1 MFFCISAVL
10 VSSTFVFLFFI
21 RSSSPPRPRSPLPL
35 HRRLLQS
42 IPVNLSR
49 DPPPSPPPCDSI
61 PLVSAGQRNSS
72 YSRCHGDSNNIFD
85 YASLHFNLLS
95 EKSFLSVPLLSLV
108 LVFHFYFLVKAAGD
122 HFSPVVSKLARH
134 LNLSPSMGAV
144 TLLALGNGAP
154 DVFSSLAAVRGGHA
168 RTGLGAILSAGAF
181 VSALVVG
188 FVAIYAAPFSVNPA
202 PFIRDVFF
210 YLVAASGLFYVYLSA
225 EIYLWQAVGFVLF
238 YVFFVWFVFRMD
250 SAVEEGKGAGRNR
263 GSGGRGGGGDD
274 EPEVEMGI
282 KGETLKKPPESS
294 NWDREARET
303 LEDADTSKPGAFCG
317 LLRKVAMA
325 WEFPVSVL
333 LRLTIPCTSPADWS
347 RFYSSANFAFCPLA
361 ILLSFRSVL
370 PPASSFPIWSVAVA
384 AGLLLAAAAA
394 RYALQKDPPPT
405 PAEERIAAVLLAFLM
420 SVLWISTIAGE
431 LLGCLSALGRLLG
444 LPPALLGLTVL
455 AWGNSVGDLVADVA
469 VARAGQPAMAVAG
482 CFAGPMFNM
491 LVGLG
496 AALVVSSAAVYP
508 EPYELRFHVSI
519 VVAFVFLL
527 LSLMGSLL
535 VVTWW
540 RFRVPRFWGFCLVG
554 LYALFTAVSLAVS
567 ALFS

>member
-1 MFFCISAVL
+1 MRLRAREWHGLPAMFFCISAVL

-21 RSSSPPRPRSPLPL
+21 RSSSLPGPDLPPL

-154 DVFSSLAAVRGGHA
+154 DDRPW
-168 RTGLGAILSAGAF
+168 AILSAGAF

-274 EPEVEMGI
+274 EPE
-282 KGETLKKPPESS
+282 
-294 NWDREARET
+294 
-303 LEDADTSKPGAFCG
+303 
-317 LLRKVAMA
+317 VAMA

-455 AWGNSVGDLVADVA
+455 AWGNSVASDGRGGML
-469 VARAGQPAMAVAG
+469 RR
-482 CFAGPMFNM
+482 PMFNM